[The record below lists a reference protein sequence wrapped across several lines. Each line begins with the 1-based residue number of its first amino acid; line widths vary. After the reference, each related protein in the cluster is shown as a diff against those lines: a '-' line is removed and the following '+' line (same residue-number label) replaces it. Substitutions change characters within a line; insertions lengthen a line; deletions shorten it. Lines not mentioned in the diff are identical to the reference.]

1 MSLLNTKMDEFL
13 ANPEAVQW
21 ERPKWIHGGAGYSG
35 IVAIA
40 CASVMNKD
48 QSLIV
53 TSICEKLFQISQSIG
68 KNDST
73 VHFLFFPLKLIN
85 FHLILNRV
93 VTGLRFVKKNRI
105 IHIQIQEGE
114 LQARGLVNASTLN
127 WKSMSEYKLLDR
139 GIRNGLDY
147 HTMSWDKRAIDLDD
161 LIAPVN
167 HVVTGVRMRV
177 IGTHLNL
184 EIRVTEADFTTGR
197 LIDPEETSFWKSNDN
212 TESSSNK
219 RTPVKLTKPDIPTLS
234 ASPSEIDSTTNQ
246 YIEFTHTDLER
257 DVGQT
262 TVPYIDAQDVI
273 SRVPVALSGAGV
285 YHKGQSLYGGF
296 IGLKLITYDFQPH
309 ITTPNLADAAED
321 VKIVNLQN

>member
-1 MSLLNTKMDEFL
+1 MGLE
-13 ANPEAVQW
+13 
-21 ERPKWIHGGAGYSG
+21 
-35 IVAIA
+35 
-40 CASVMNKD
+40 
-48 QSLIV
+48 
-53 TSICEKLFQISQSIG
+53 SIFEYISFFSQI
-68 KNDST
+68 
-73 VHFLFFPLKLIN
+73 P
-85 FHLILNRV
+85 NRV
-93 VTGLRFVKKNRI
+93 VTGLRFVKKNRV

-114 LQARGLVNASTLN
+114 LQTRGQINATSLN
-127 WKSMSEYKLLDR
+127 WKPVSEYKLLDR

-147 HTMSWDKRAIDLDD
+147 HTMSWDKRAIDLDE

-219 RTPVKLTKPDIPTLS
+219 RTPVKLTKPDVPTLS
-234 ASPSEIDSTTNQ
+234 PAPSVIDSTTNQ
-246 YIEFTHTDLER
+246 FIEFTHTDLDR

-273 SRVPVALSGAGV
+273 SRVPVALGGAGI

-296 IGLKLITYDFQPH
+296 IGLKLVTYDFQPY
-309 ITTPNLADAAED
+309 ITTPNLAEGSED

>member
-1 MSLLNTKMDEFL
+1 MCNYF
-13 ANPEAVQW
+13 A
-21 ERPKWIHGGAGYSG
+21 
-35 IVAIA
+35 
-40 CASVMNKD
+40 
-48 QSLIV
+48 
-53 TSICEKLFQISQSIG
+53 
-68 KNDST
+68 
-73 VHFLFFPLKLIN
+73 
-85 FHLILNRV
+85 NRV
-93 VTGLRFVKKNRI
+93 VTGLRFVKKNRV

-114 LQARGLVNASTLN
+114 LQSRGLVNASTLS
-127 WKSMSEYKLLDR
+127 WKPMSEYKLLDR

-167 HVVTGVRMRV
+167 HVVTGVRLRV
-177 IGTHLNL
+177 IGTHVNL
-184 EIRVTEADFTTGR
+184 EIRVTEADFATGR

-234 ASPSEIDSTTNQ
+234 PTPSDIDSTTNQ
-246 YIEFTHTDLER
+246 FIEFTHSDLDR

-273 SRVPVALSGAGV
+273 SRVPVALGGAGL
-285 YHKGQSLYGGF
+285 YHKGKPLYGGF

-309 ITTPNLADAAED
+309 IITPNPADEADD
-321 VKIVNLQN
+321 VKIVNLRN